1 MERIKVALDDRS
13 YDIIICSDCI
23 KDTGNYIKDIG
34 LKDKICIVTNQ
45 RINNLYGKRITGYLK
60 KAGFAPFSILIPDGE
75 RYKNLKTV
83 SDIYDKLISYKIER
97 NSSLIALGGGVIGDI
112 TGFAAATYLRG
123 IPYIQMPTTL
133 LAQVDSSVG
142 GKTGVDHKK
151 GKNLIGA
158 FYQPR
163 LVLIDINT
171 LQSLPKR
178 EFRAGMAEIV
188 KYGVIADEGFLNY
201 LEENLEDILSLKKDR
216 LLHIVKR
223 SCEIKARIVEK
234 DEKEITGKR
243 AILNFGH
250 TFGHAIETITGYKKY
265 KHGEAV
271 AIGMVM
277 ASKLAY
283 RMNICDVHVYLRI
296 KRLLNRIGL
305 PTEIERLNSKEAL
318 KIMELD
324 KKVSEGKIK
333 FILPKRIGE
342 VIISSNWKIED
353 VKKVVEN
360 M

>member
-1 MERIKVALDDRS
+1 MERIKVALEERG

-23 KDTGNYIKDIG
+23 KDTGNHLKDIG
-34 LKDKICIVTNQ
+34 LRDKICIVTNPK
-45 RINNLYGKRITGYLK
+45 INKLYGRKITESLK
-60 KAGFAPFSILIPDGE
+60 KAGFLPLTIMIPDGE

-97 NSSLIALGGGVIGDI
+97 SSSLIALGGGVIGDI
-112 TGFAAATYLRG
+112 TGFAAATFLRG
-123 IPYIQMPTTL
+123 IPYIQVPTTL

-163 LVLIDINT
+163 AVLIDTNS

-178 EFRAGMAEIV
+178 EFLAGMGEVV
-188 KYGVIADEGFLNY
+188 KYGVIADEDFLNY
-201 LEENLEDILSLKKDR
+201 LEENLNDILALKKEK
-216 LLHIVKR
+216 LLYIIKR
-223 SCEIKARIVEK
+223 SCEIKARIVEE
-234 DEKEITGKR
+234 DEKEVTGKR

-277 ASKLAY
+277 AAKFAFQMS
-283 RMNICDVHVYLRI
+283 ICDVHVYLRI

-305 PTEIERLNSKEAL
+305 PTEIQKLNSKEAL

-324 KKVSEGKIK
+324 KKVSEGKIR
-333 FILPKRIGE
+333 FILPKRIGK
-342 VIISSNWKIED
+342 VITLSDWTTED
-353 VKKVVEN
+353 LKKVIEN
-360 M
+360 K

>member
-1 MERIKVALDDRS
+1 MERIKVALEERG

-23 KDTGNYIKDIG
+23 KDTGNHLKDIG
-34 LKDKICIVTNQ
+34 LRDKICIVTNPK
-45 RINNLYGKRITGYLK
+45 INKLYGRKITESLK
-60 KAGFAPFSILIPDGE
+60 KAGFLPLTIMIPDGE

-97 NSSLIALGGGVIGDI
+97 SSSLIALGGGVIGDI
-112 TGFAAATYLRG
+112 TGFAAATFLRG
-123 IPYIQMPTTL
+123 IPYIQVPTTL

-163 LVLIDINT
+163 VVLIDTNS

-178 EFRAGMAEIV
+178 EFLAGMGEVV
-188 KYGVIADEGFLNY
+188 KYGVIADEDFLNY
-201 LEENLEDILSLKKDR
+201 LEENLSDILALKKEK
-216 LLHIVKR
+216 LLYIIKR
-223 SCEIKARIVEK
+223 SCEIKARIVEE
-234 DEKEITGKR
+234 DEKEVTGKR

-277 ASKLAY
+277 AAKFAFQMS
-283 RMNICDVHVYLRI
+283 ICDVHVYLRI

-305 PTEIERLNSKEAL
+305 PTEIQKLNSKEAL

-324 KKVSEGKIK
+324 KKVSEGKIR

-342 VIISSNWKIED
+342 VITLSDWTTED
-353 VKKVVEN
+353 LKKVIEN
-360 M
+360 K